1 MINKVNSIQDEEIK
15 EEIKKEAIQENK
27 PGNRALHIIKNEHG
41 FTLLEMLVVVGIIA
55 VIGGAMISSFGG
67 QEAKA
72 GRGVATQTLAGV
84 ESAMRIN
91 VAVKGVLPNNLESLV
106 CLDSALAAHPTGA
119 AVIDGPPP
127 SPFTALSASKFGGL
141 SDLPGVGGGLG
152 AAIAG
157 KFNLREIPAGMGA
170 ALIQS
175 GITSLR
181 YAEGESCDTDPATPA
196 ALKGPAGAPFPQA
209 SLAAIDIPNHAFE
222 EPRPGTLGQ
231 RNRGRGF
238 ARTVDFAAATTPP
251 LLVWNR
257 GAVAFGYD
265 NVKVGGGIDDVLI
278 GLGLGNASDA
288 VGDEGAPFAKA
299 PFYGGQLARDKYS
312 HYVLLV
318 KVGRDIDGDLT
329 TLGVAD
335 HFPASVATLVAVL
348 DPRGDFLDEE
358 MAEFTG
364 QKS

>member
-1 MINKVNSIQDEEIK
+1 MKNTVKSIQEEEIQDK
-15 EEIKKEAIQENK
+15 N
-27 PGNRALHIIKNEHG
+27 PGKRALHVIKNEQG

-91 VAVKGVLPNNLESLV
+91 VAVNGVLPNNLESLV

-127 SPFTALSASKFGGL
+127 SPFTAGAASKFGGL

-152 AAIAG
+152 AGIAI
-157 KFNLREIPAGMGA
+157 KFNLREIPSGMGT
-170 ALIQS
+170 ALIQA
-175 GITSLR
+175 GIASLR

-231 RNRGRGF
+231 HNRGRGF
-238 ARTVDFAAATTPP
+238 ARTVDFAGATTPA
-251 LLVWNR
+251 LLVWDR
-257 GAVAFGYD
+257 GPVNGYN
-265 NVKVGGGIDDVLI
+265 NVKVGGGPDDVLI

-329 TLGVAD
+329 TVLPVD
-335 HFPASVATLVAVL
+335 HFPASVATLVAVV

>member
-1 MINKVNSIQDEEIK
+1 MVNTLKSFQDEDIQTK
-15 EEIKKEAIQENK
+15 EMQNKKPKQQ
-27 PGNRALHIIKNEHG
+27 ALHVLNNEKG

-72 GRGVATQTLAGV
+72 GRGVATQTIAGV

-91 VAVKGVLPNNLESLV
+91 VAIEGVLPNNLESLV

-119 AVIDGPPP
+119 AIIDGPPP
-127 SPFTALSASKFGGL
+127 SPFAAGQASEFGGL
-141 SDLPGVGGGLG
+141 SDLPGVGGGMG
-152 AAIAG
+152 ATVAG
-157 KFNLREIPAGMGA
+157 KFNLREIPTGMGT
-170 ALIQS
+170 ALIQA

-181 YAEGESCDTDPATPA
+181 YAEGESCDTDPLTPV
-196 ALKGPAGAPFPQA
+196 ALKGPVGAPFPQA
-209 SLAAIDIPNHAFE
+209 PLAAIDIPNHAFE

-238 ARTVDFAAATTPP
+238 ARTVNFAGATTPP
-251 LLVWNR
+251 LLVWSR
-257 GAVAFGYD
+257 GAVNGYD
-265 NVKVGGGIDDVLI
+265 NVKVGGAADDVLI

-312 HYVLLV
+312 HYILLV

-329 TLGVAD
+329 TVLPAD